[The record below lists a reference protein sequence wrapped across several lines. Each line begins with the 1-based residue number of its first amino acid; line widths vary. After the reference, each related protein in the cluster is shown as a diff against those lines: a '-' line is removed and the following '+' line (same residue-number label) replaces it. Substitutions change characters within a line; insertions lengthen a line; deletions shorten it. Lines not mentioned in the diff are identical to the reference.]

1 MRTIPTT
8 AGDRVTTYSGVTWAH
23 LHGVRVYLAGP
34 RTSLDPAGYAAL
46 AAGLFDLGLIDRPV
60 DDAFEAAAAQLR
72 AAGADV
78 TSPHEQPWWR
88 GAEVGAE
95 ELRAGRAAN
104 AAAPAQADLVVVLDG
119 WLDVPGAVDTA
130 VIAART
136 AGVPVV
142 PAADALLGAN
152 IVRGRAALHRRRA
165 A

>member
-8 AGDRVTTYSGVTWAH
+8 AGDRVATYSGVTWGH
-23 LHGVRVYLAGP
+23 LQGVRVYLAGP
-34 RTSLDPAGYAAL
+34 RTCLDVTGYAAL

-60 DDAFEAAAAQLR
+60 EAAFEAAAAELR
-72 AAGADV
+72 AAGAIV

-88 GAEVGAE
+88 GAEVGAD

-104 AAAPAQADLVVVLDG
+104 AAAPVEADLVVVLDG

-136 AGVPVV
+136 AGVPVAT
-142 PAADALLGAN
+142 AADAIRKL
-152 IVRGRAALHRRRA
+152 RGSAARHRRPA